1 MNLPCYRKLIRFF
14 LLTSLALALTG
25 CGSRHNDRPSG
36 LAAPESAFL
45 EAGQAMD
52 WNYDESA
59 SMSEKKSAD
68 LAGYTPDTPA
78 AAEGSGIERMIIKNG
93 TISIQVGDPA
103 AASDQVRA
111 IAAANQGYVVSG
123 SVYKSRS
130 EEHTSEL
137 QSR

>member
-78 AAEGSGIERMIIKNG
+78 AAEGSTGSFAKRYGVEEGIVFDKPTFEVSYKNDDL
-93 TISIQVGDPA
+93 GD
-103 AASDQVRA
+103 QIGRA
-111 IAAANQGYVVSG
+111 HV
-123 SVYKSRS
+123 
-130 EEHTSEL
+130 
-137 QSR
+137 